1 MSILLDAVSKQKQQ
15 SAGVY
20 DPVLTPRPASPL
32 IQRKRGLATKV
43 TILAVAMSFAITGA
57 WGLNTLLSR
66 GHQDVANHKMTSAP
80 SVLPVATIVPE
91 VSKSD
96 VEADTSAMEDFS
108 LAGKVALPRPKPL
121 SSSMV
126 MTEPQLQQP
135 QPMSNQYSQPDT
147 VQQPHLTTASSS
159 NALTIEQLQQLSQQY
174 DQQLQNA
181 YQQSTDT
188 QDVEPIILG
197 ANANQR
203 GLQELEALKLQ
214 VNMAANEVDFQSVR
228 QERVNQDNNLADAFA
243 AALKDVEYEQSA
255 NRDVTEA
262 KLDPIPKPKPQG
274 IPKYGDLPASIQLRI
289 PEFNIVAH
297 VYSTEPSNRWLNVDG
312 QELQQG
318 DMIQGKLTII
328 EIRPRDIILD
338 IDGQEFKVPAI

>member
-1 MSILLDAVSKQKQQ
+1 MSILLDAVTKQKQQ
-15 SAGVY
+15 SAGGY
-20 DPVLTPRPASPL
+20 DAVLTPRPASPL
-32 IQRKRGLATKV
+32 IQRKHGLATKV
-43 TILAVAMSFAITGA
+43 SLLAVAMSVAITGA
-57 WGLNTLLSR
+57 WGLNILLNTA
-66 GHQDVANHKMTSAP
+66 HQDAASLDVKSAP
-80 SVLPVATIVPE
+80 SVSPVINTIAV
-91 VSKSD
+91 VKSQAI
-96 VEADTSAMEDFS
+96 EAQQQAKEDFS

-121 SSSMV
+121 FTSIA
-126 MTEPQLQQP
+126 MTEPQLHQPQAISNEYSQADGLQQP
-135 QPMSNQYSQPDT
+135 NM
-147 VQQPHLTTASSS
+147 TTHSSS

-181 YQQSTDT
+181 YQQSNDT
-188 QDVEPIILG
+188 LDVEPIILG

-214 VNMAANEVDFQSVR
+214 VNMAANEVDFSSVR
-228 QERVNQDNNLADAFA
+228 QERTNQDNNLADAFA
-243 AALKDVEYEQSA
+243 AALKEVEYEQSA
-255 NRDVTEA
+255 TRDVTEA
-262 KLDPIPKPKPQG
+262 KLDPIPKTKPQG
-274 IPKYGDLPASIQLRI
+274 IPKYGDLPASIQLRV

>member
-43 TILAVAMSFAITGA
+43 TLLAFAMSVAITGA
-57 WGLNTLLSR
+57 WGLNTLLNTA
-66 GHQDVANHKMTSAP
+66 HQDVANLDVPSAK
-80 SVLPVATIVPE
+80 SVSPETNIMPV
-91 VSKSD
+91 VSKQ
-96 VEADTSAMEDFS
+96 VLEEETQTTADFS

-121 SSSMV
+121 SSSA
-126 MTEPQLQQP
+126 MTEPQLRLQQP
-135 QPMSNQYSQPDT
+135 ISNQNHQQALL
-147 VQQPHLTTASSS
+147 QQPNAATVNSSD
-159 NALTIEQLQQLSQQY
+159 ALTIEQLQQLSQQY

-181 YQQSTDT
+181 YQQSNDT
-188 QDVEPIILG
+188 LDAEPIILG

-214 VNMAANEVDFQSVR
+214 VNMAANEVDFRSVR

-262 KLDPIPKPKPQG
+262 KLDPIPKSKPQG
-274 IPKYGDLPASIQLRI
+274 IPKYGDLPASLQLRI

-318 DMIQGKLTII
+318 DMIQDKLTII